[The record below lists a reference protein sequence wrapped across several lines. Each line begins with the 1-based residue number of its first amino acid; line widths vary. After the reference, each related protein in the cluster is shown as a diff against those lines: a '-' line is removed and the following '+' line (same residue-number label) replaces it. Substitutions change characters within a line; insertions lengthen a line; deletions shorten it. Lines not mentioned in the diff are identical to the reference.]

1 MSIEL
6 SCHGMQFGPDFAPT
20 DTKPQR
26 LPDTTYDSTH
36 VRLELEVDIP
46 KRRLAG
52 WCRTTLT
59 ILAEKTSTI
68 EFNAVDMKIE
78 EVLVE
83 DKKARFIYDG
93 KILAIQLPRP
103 AAAGT
108 VLTVSKK
115 YSVENPKAG
124 IYFFMPDK
132 QNPNRPLQAW
142 TATQTDDSRCWFPC
156 HDVPGEKA
164 TSETILTVPAG
175 MTAVANGVLASEK
188 KDGKTRTFHFKM
200 NQPHS
205 MYLYSIVVGWLEEV
219 RDDLGTLPVQYIV
232 PEGKAEEARRG
243 FGKTPKA
250 IALFNEITGTPYP
263 YERYGQVAAYQFG
276 GGMEHTTVTTQTDAA
291 LLDKR
296 AALDMDF
303 DGLVAHELAHQW
315 FGDLVTCRE
324 WSHAWLNESF
334 ATYYELLFQEH
345 DKGLDEF
352 RYRAWTYANNY
363 FEEDRAQYR
372 RPIATKVWRESF
384 GLFDRHLY
392 PKGACVLHFFR
403 SLVGDAAWRRAIK
416 VYLEKHRFGAVE
428 TNDLLEAIRTAT
440 GVNLDQQ
447 FDQWIYRGGHPEFK
461 IAYRW
466 DNGQAIVYIAQTQ
479 PALFEIPVEF
489 RFDNVTKIER
499 LTKSEHT
506 FAYRLSSEPKTVV
519 FDPESKLF
527 LKKVDFLKPPAMWK
541 TQLDDANVN
550 QRIEAVQALATPA
563 NVGLL
568 EKTYAKETFWGVR
581 AEIAKALA
589 KIRNDA
595 AREALGRMLKEKHPK
610 ARRVVVESL
619 GEFREPRHA
628 PQFLSIFK
636 SDPSYFV
643 SAAALVALA
652 KTGSPQAKKAIA
664 EAAKMN
670 SWNDTMKVAAVQATA
685 EFEGTVEALLSLSKG
700 GQPELVRAAAIGA
713 LGRVGKGDPRVTEA
727 LTSYLTER
735 VRFVPGAA
743 AHALAAIGDPSTHAA
758 LKTALSQVR
767 NSGLRATIDRA
778 ARILRLG
785 QTSDVPEAASA
796 NGKKA
801 PEKVSKR

>member
-1 MSIEL
+1 MYE
-6 SCHGMQFGPDFAPT
+6 CHGFQFGPDFAPA

-26 LPDTTYDSTH
+26 LADTTFDVTH

-46 KRRLAG
+46 QRRLAG
-52 WCRTTLT
+52 WCRTTLS
-59 ILAEKTSTI
+59 ILAEKTSTV
-68 EFNAVDMKIE
+68 EFDAVDMTID
-78 EVLVE
+78 EVWVE

-93 KILAIQLPRP
+93 KKLAIQLPRP
-103 AAAGT
+103 AVAGA
-108 VLTVSKK
+108 VMTVSTR
-115 YSVENPKAG
+115 YAVENPKAG
-124 IYFFMPDK
+124 IYFFSPDK
-132 QNPNRPLQAW
+132 QNPHRPMQAW

-156 HDVPGEKA
+156 RDVPGEKA

-175 MTAVANGVLASEK
+175 MTAVANGVLVSEK

-205 MYLYSIVVGWLEEV
+205 MYLFSIAVGWFEEV
-219 RDDLGTLPVQYIV
+219 RDDLGSLPVQYIV

-250 IALFNEITGTPYP
+250 IAFFNDVTGTFYP
-263 YERYGQVAAYQFG
+263 YERYGQVAAYHFG

-416 VYLEKHRFGAVE
+416 FYLEKHRFGAVE
-428 TNDLLEAIRTAT
+428 TGDLLEAVRTAT
-440 GVNLDQQ
+440 GVNLEQQ
-447 FDQWIYRGGHPEFK
+447 FDQWIARGGHPEFK
-461 IAYRW
+461 LAYRW
-466 DNGQAIVYIAQTQ
+466 ADGQATVTLAQTQ
-479 PALFEIPVEF
+479 TPLFELPVEF
-489 RFDNVTKIER
+489 RFDGVTKTER
-499 LTKSEHT
+499 MTKSEHT
-506 FAYRLSSEPKTVV
+506 FVYKLASEPKTVV

-527 LKKVDFLKPPAMWK
+527 LKKVDFLKPPGLWK
-541 TQLDDANVN
+541 AQLEDPNVN
-550 QRIEAVQALATPA
+550 QRIEAVQALAKPVHA
-563 NVGLL
+563 GLL
-568 EKTYAKETFWGVR
+568 EKTFSKEPFWGVR
-581 AEIAKALA
+581 AEIARSLA
-589 KIRNDA
+589 RIGTDA
-595 AREALGRMLKEKHPK
+595 AREALSRMLKEKHPK
-610 ARRVVVESL
+610 ARRAVVESL

-628 PQFLSIFK
+628 PQFLSLFK
-636 SDPSYFV
+636 TDPSYFV
-643 SAAALVALA
+643 SAAALIALA
-652 KTGSPQAKKAIA
+652 KTESPQAKKAIA
-664 EAAKMN
+664 EASKMN
-670 SWNDTMKVAAVQATA
+670 SWNETMRVAAVQATA
-685 EFEGTVEALLSLSKG
+685 EFEGTVEAVLPLSKE

-713 LGRVGKGDPRVTEA
+713 LGRIGKGDPRVTETLSA
-727 LTSYLTER
+727 YLREP
-735 VRFVPGAA
+735 VKFVPGAA

-758 LKTALSQVR
+758 LKKAAGEVR
-767 NSGLRATIDRA
+767 NSALRATIDRA
-778 ARILRLG
+778 ARVIRNG
-785 QTSDVPEAASA
+785 QTTDVPEASSHQ
-796 NGKKA
+796 GKKS